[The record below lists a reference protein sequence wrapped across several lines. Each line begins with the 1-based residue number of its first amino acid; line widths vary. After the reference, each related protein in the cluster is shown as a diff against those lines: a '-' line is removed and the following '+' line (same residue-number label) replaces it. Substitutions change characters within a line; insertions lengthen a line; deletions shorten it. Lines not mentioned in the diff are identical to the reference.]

1 MDNAFYRHGIKINQ
15 KLIARSA
22 RALNMLYTGRIN
34 ECQSFSNIQLGG
46 GGVNSVDCQGYTG
59 KFKESVLLFSVFKE
73 IIQKISHKNMKR
85 QFYCNVLSVNFA
97 KGTLCKT

>member
-22 RALNMLYTGRIN
+22 RALDMLYTGRIN
-34 ECQSFSNIQLGG
+34 ECQSFSNIQWGG
-46 GGVNSVDCQGYTG
+46 GLNSVDCQGYTG
-59 KFKESVLLFSVFKE
+59 KCEESVLLFSVFKE
-73 IIQKISHKNMKR
+73 IIEKILHKNMKR

-97 KGTLCKT
+97 KGTRCKT